1 MPRTADTSNETL
13 ESNQSNISNILIDS
27 ETSHTE
33 EEVQNSTQ
41 NSSRNGQNTTIKILS
56 NDHVRSILIEIEYT
70 QDDITDV
77 DQLECET
84 IKRVQQL
91 LVNLKNQGMIKGVYA
106 KDHNYL
112 VDDLDDIN
120 EWLHDPRIT

>member
-1 MPRTADTSNETL
+1 ME
-13 ESNQSNISNILIDS
+13 
-27 ETSHTE
+27 
-33 EEVQNSTQ
+33 
-41 NSSRNGQNTTIKILS
+41 ILS

-77 DQLECET
+77 DQLEYKT

-91 LVNLKNQGMIKGVYA
+91 LVNLKNQGMIKGVYT

-112 VDDLDDIN
+112 INDLDDIN
-120 EWLHDPRIT
+120 D